1 MLLDSLSNLGGFA
14 TCRSI
19 IATHYTL
26 NASELNYSAR
36 HQVSLAKTSSALNI
50 AKILTSKTGIFRKVI
65 CQALDTVSLVEHGAQ
80 LFLEDHFAQMI
91 NVRLKRLFQV
101 FVIEEL
107 RVIKAST
114 NNTLVAIDDG
124 FGASRVAIAYHN
136 KTIGKLAILVIQREI
151 TLVNQHGINDDFF
164 GNF

>member
-1 MLLDSLSNLGGFA
+1 
-14 TCRSI
+14 
-19 IATHYTL
+19 
-26 NASELNYSAR
+26 
-36 HQVSLAKTSSALNI
+36 
-50 AKILTSKTGIFRKVI
+50 
-65 CQALDTVSLVEHGAQ
+65 
-80 LFLEDHFAQMI
+80 MI